1 MVLVWIFALCALLV
15 ISVICIVN
23 TLTFPR
29 LRRAAPAQIPQV
41 SVLIPARN
49 EADIIGETVVR
60 LLRQCYPHYEVVV
73 LDDGSS
79 DGTAE
84 QAYAAAG
91 GDLRLRVASG
101 EPLPAGWVGKNWA
114 CHQLAGQA
122 RGEILIFTDADVSW
136 EPEALPAL
144 IDAMHHTRAATF
156 TVWPTQQTYTWGER
170 LVVPMMMFAIISYL
184 LEICVRYIPWPV
196 FAAANGQC
204 LAFRREA
211 YRQIGGHAAVRSN
224 IVEDVGLAWA
234 TKRQGLR
241 LVMAEGNHLVS
252 GHMYHSWPQVRDGF
266 AKNILAGHGGQPLL
280 LFLSAVFHW
289 WLFLLPWV
297 WLAFGGVLHVGPSW
311 PWFPLVLIGLGLG
324 VRALSAA
331 AAHQRL
337 VDALWLPVS
346 TLLMTA
352 IAARSLWWHY
362 RHGGPQWKG
371 RTVIH
376 QA

>member
-1 MVLVWIFALCALLV
+1 VVLVWISALCALIV
-15 ISVICIVN
+15 ISVICVVN

-29 LRRAAPAQIPQV
+29 LRRAMPAQAPQV

-49 EADIIGETVVR
+49 EADVIGETVTR
-60 LLRQCYPHYEVVV
+60 LLRQNYPYYEVVV
-73 LDDGSS
+73 LDDASN
-79 DGTAE
+79 DGTADR
-84 QAYAAAG
+84 AYAAAE
-91 GDLRLRVASG
+91 GDPRLRVMTG
-101 EPLPAGWVGKNWA
+101 EPLPAGWVGKHWA
-114 CHQLAGQA
+114 CHQIAEQA
-122 RGEILIFTDADVSW
+122 RGDILIFTDADVCW
-136 EPEALPAL
+136 QPEALPAL
-144 IDAMHHTRAATF
+144 IDSMHHTRAATF

-170 LVVPMMMFAIISYL
+170 LVVPMMMFAIMSYL
-184 LEICVRYIPWPV
+184 PEICVRYIPWPA

-241 LVMAEGNHLVS
+241 LVMAEGNYLIS
-252 GHMYHSWPQVRDGF
+252 GRMYHSWPQVRDGF
-266 AKNILAGHGGQPLL
+266 AKNILAGHGGHPLFLL
-280 LFLSAVFHW
+280 LSAAFHW
-289 WLFLLPWV
+289 SLFMLPWV
-297 WLAFGGVLHVGPSW
+297 WLSLGWAVYLGPGW
-311 PWFPLVLIGLGLG
+311 PWFPMALIGLGLG

-346 TLLMTA
+346 TLLVTA

-362 RHGGPQWKG
+362 RYGGPQWKG